1 MTSRGGLA
9 TKRGTF
15 GNIRNTGPIETEE
28 VKVGQS
34 TSEQTIIK
42 KGDITSVG
50 GTANLNKLVVSGSA
64 TFNGSATFTGSPTD
78 IQTENLVVKD
88 PTIALGAIIGSGNAI
103 ADTDNIGHDR
113 GLLFHYRHG
122 NSIEKGF
129 FGMRTNLTNYYL
141 YKEVGTIH
149 NNGTIDAQDTT
160 LGNLTLGEIEATQI
174 TATGIIVNGNVTV
187 STGDYNFDIASHNGT
202 TNYGL
207 KLGGA
212 LVTSTAAELN
222 FVDGS
227 GAGSVV
233 TSKAV
238 IYGSGGEVR
247 ANTLEIENLGT
258 ASIATITFDGT
269 NLTPNQDWKIDGGKV
284 FKIGDNT
291 VLSGDTL
298 GSNVVNVGPLDQLTV
313 DYLTLDSNIIQA
325 TSDHSLKIK
334 SGSGE
339 GIKFYI
345 GDTTTDEAMIIKS
358 NGNVGIGTTSPAKLL
373 DVFNKV
379 NALKPPEIQ
388 FEKYA

>member
-1 MTSRGGLA
+1 
-9 TKRGTF
+9 
-15 GNIRNTGPIETEE
+15 
-28 VKVGQS
+28 
-34 TSEQTIIK
+34 
-42 KGDITSVG
+42 
-50 GTANLNKLVVSGSA
+50 
-64 TFNGSATFTGSPTD
+64 
-78 IQTENLVVKD
+78 
-88 PTIALGAIIGSGNAI
+88 
-103 ADTDNIGHDR
+103 
-113 GLLFHYRHG
+113 YRHG

-325 TSDHSLKIK
+325 TSDH
-334 SGSGE
+334 
-339 GIKFYI
+339 
-345 GDTTTDEAMIIKS
+345 
-358 NGNVGIGTTSPAKLL
+358 
-373 DVFNKV
+373 
-379 NALKPPEIQ
+379 
-388 FEKYA
+388 